1 MDKFEIISIGYK
13 IAHHWNLIL
22 FTLLALTGA
31 VLFSIEVMGWLA
43 YVVGAP
49 FSALLGT
56 DPVTAGVQLLR
67 SGHWFIGFVW
77 GALLI
82 VYTIYL
88 LLFGRIEVFKP
99 LSKPLSQQIKEM
111 RAVASHYMLGKPLP
125 PEVAKSLDRHN
136 VLVSYMTIVLIIA
149 VAFLSISGVALAFK
163 VPLSLS
169 PSTVNLLVLLHDVGF
184 VLGLLFVALHL
195 FAVLHPANRPIL
207 MATFGDGKADLAW
220 LKAHMP
226 RFLERRGVK

>member
-43 YVVGAP
+43 YAVGAP
-49 FSALLGT
+49 FSALLDT

-67 SGHWFIGFVW
+67 ASHRFIGFVW

-82 VYTIYL
+82 VYAIYL
-88 LLFGRIEVFKP
+88 LLSRRIEVFKP

-111 RAVASHYMLGKPLP
+111 RAVISHYMSGKPLP
-125 PEVAKSLDRHN
+125 PEVAKNLDRHN
-136 VLVSYMTIVLIIA
+136 VLVSYMAIILIIA
-149 VAFLSISGVALAFK
+149 ITLLSISGVALVFK
-163 VPLSLS
+163 EPLGLS
-169 PSTVNLLVLLHDVGF
+169 PSAVNFMLLLHDVGF

-195 FAVLHPANRPIL
+195 FAALHPANRPL
-207 MATFGDGKADLAW
+207 LVAMFGDGKADLAW

>member
-1 MDKFEIISIGYK
+1 
-13 IAHHWNLIL
+13 
-22 FTLLALTGA
+22 LLALTGG

-43 YVVGAP
+43 YVVGTP

-77 GALLI
+77 GVLLI
-82 VYTIYL
+82 VYAIYL

-111 RAVASHYMLGKPLP
+111 RAVASQYVLGKPLP
-125 PEVAKSLDRHN
+125 PEVAQSLDRHN
-136 VLVSYMTIVLIIA
+136 VLVSYVTIVLIIA
-149 VAFLSISGVALAFK
+149 VTLLSISGVALAFK
-163 VPLSLS
+163 VPLGLS
-169 PSTVNLLVLLHDVGF
+169 PSTINLMVLLHDVGF

-207 MATFGDGKADLAW
+207 MAAFGDGKADLDW

>member
-13 IAHHWNLIL
+13 IVHQWSLIL

-43 YVVGAP
+43 YAVGAP
-49 FSALLGT
+49 FSASLGT

-67 SGHWFIGFVW
+67 SGHWSIGFVW

-82 VYTIYL
+82 VYAIHL

-111 RAVASHYMLGKPLP
+111 RAVASHYVLGKPLP

-136 VLVSYMTIVLIIA
+136 VLVSYVTIVFV
-149 VAFLSISGVALAFK
+149 VAMALLSISGVALVFK
-163 VPLSLS
+163 VPLGLS
-169 PSTVNLLVLLHDVGF
+169 PSTVSLMLLLHNVGF
-184 VLGLLFVALHL
+184 VLGLLFVALHI
-195 FAVLHPANRPIL
+195 FAVLHPANRPL
-207 MATFGDGKADLAW
+207 LEAMFGDGKADLAW

-226 RFLERRGVK
+226 RFFERRGVK

>member
-1 MDKFEIISIGYK
+1 MDKLEIVSTGYRT
-13 IAHHWNLIL
+13 AHNWNLIL
-22 FTLLALTGA
+22 FTLLALTGG

-43 YVVGAP
+43 YVVGTP

-77 GALLI
+77 GVLLI
-82 VYTIYL
+82 VYAIYL

-111 RAVASHYMLGKPLP
+111 RAVASQYVLGKPLP
-125 PEVAKSLDRHN
+125 PEVAQSLDRHN
-136 VLVSYMTIVLIIA
+136 VLVSYVTIVLIIA
-149 VAFLSISGVALAFK
+149 VTLLSISGVALAFK
-163 VPLSLS
+163 VPLGLS
-169 PSTVNLLVLLHDVGF
+169 PSTINLMVLLHDVGF

-207 MATFGDGKADLAW
+207 MAAFGDGKADLDW

>member
-1 MDKFEIISIGYK
+1 MDKFEIVSIGYK
-13 IAHHWNLIL
+13 IAHNWNLIL

-43 YVVGAP
+43 YAVGTP

-56 DPVTAGVQLLR
+56 DPVTAGAQLVR
-67 SGHWFIGFVW
+67 TSHRFIGFVW

-82 VYTIYL
+82 VYAIYL
-88 LLFGRIEVFKP
+88 LLFRRIEIFKP
-99 LSKPLSQQIKEM
+99 LSRPLSQQIKEM
-111 RAVASHYMLGKPLP
+111 RAIASHYVLGRPLP
-125 PEVAKSLDRHN
+125 PEVVQSLDRHN
-136 VLVSYMTIVLIIA
+136 LLVSYMAIVLIIA
-149 VAFLSISGVALAFK
+149 VTFLSISGVALVFK
-163 VPLSLS
+163 ESLGLS

-195 FAVLHPANRPIL
+195 FAVLHPANRPL
-207 MATFGDGKADLAW
+207 LAAMFGDGKADLDW